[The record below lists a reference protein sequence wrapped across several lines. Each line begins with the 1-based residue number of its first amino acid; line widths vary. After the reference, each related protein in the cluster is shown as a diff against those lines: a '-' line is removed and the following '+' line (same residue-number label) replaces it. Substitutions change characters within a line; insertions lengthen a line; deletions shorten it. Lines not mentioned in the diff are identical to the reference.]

1 MKNTTDIDTA
11 VESLS
16 ASAKGLQD
24 FYEALYE
31 ESIDDFDA
39 SEETASTMAATRKS
53 GLWMKITILQ
63 NMVESLQ
70 SQQK

>member
-1 MKNTTDIDTA
+1 MKNTTEIETA
-11 VESLS
+11 IESLS

-39 SEETASTMAATRKS
+39 SEETASTMATSRKS

-70 SQQK
+70 K